1 MKPNR
6 LASPQAGFSLLEIL
20 VTLVIVSF
28 GLLGAAGLQMR
39 MIAEDDE
46 AFQRAQA
53 LLLVDDMLNRI
64 SANRIDAASY
74 LTATPVGT
82 GTACAST
89 ATLAERDLCEWG
101 ELLRGGSE
109 TLGANQVGAMLD
121 ARGCIEQIDIAPL
134 TFRITVAW
142 QGLTPIAAPAL
153 GCAAGSYGD
162 DALRRVVSTR
172 VAIGVLE

>member
-1 MKPNR
+1 MKRAR
-6 LASPQAGFSLLEIL
+6 LEIGQAGFSLLEIL

-28 GLLGAAGLQMR
+28 GLLGAASLQMR

-64 SANRIDAASY
+64 SANRIAAASY

-82 GTACAST
+82 GSTCAST

-109 TLGANQVGAMLD
+109 KLGASQVGAMLD
-121 ARGCIEQIDIAPL
+121 ARGCIEQIDVAPL
-134 TFRITVAW
+134 TLRITVAW
-142 QGLTPIAAPAL
+142 QGLRPIAAPTI
-153 GCAAGSYGD
+153 GCAAGDYGD